1 MRYGFTRLLLLL
13 LFCLPS
19 GVHADDAGRLHDLFD
34 REWAF
39 RVSENPLLATS
50 VGRHEYDDRL
60 PVIGSVDQRRRGET
74 WRGFLAELRRM
85 DRAELS
91 VGDRV
96 NYDIF
101 EQQLEVLVAEIEFR
115 SYEIPLNADS
125 GFHMSFARLPVN
137 VPLRTAADFEN
148 YLSRLR
154 AFPKY
159 MDQQI
164 ANMRAGMD
172 RNFVLPAV
180 VLEGYE
186 ATIAVHV
193 VGDPA
198 DSVFFRPFHDMPASI
213 LKSTREALN
222 LQALVVIEADVV
234 RAYSRFFEFMVDEYI
249 PQARTDIAASSLPN
263 GNAYYAQQIRQYTT
277 LDMTAQEIHA
287 LGLEEVARI
296 RVEMLEVIS
305 EVGFEGGFQAFLGH
319 LRTDPIF
326 YPKTAQELM
335 RYAAYLAKKMDA
347 QLPKLFRTLPRL
359 PYGVEPVPESIAP
372 KYTTGRYVTAP
383 FGSTRAGT
391 YWVNTYALDKRPLY
405 NMEALTLHEA
415 VPGHHIQI
423 ALANEIEDLPAF
435 RRFSYLSAFGE
446 GWGLY
451 AEWLGLEVG
460 FYTDPYSNFGR
471 LSYEMWRACRLVVD
485 TGMHALGWTRQQAM
499 DYLAANTALA
509 LHNIRTEIDRY
520 ISWPAQAL
528 AYKLGEMKIKSL
540 RRKAERV
547 LGSRFDVRDF
557 HDAVLLQGAV
567 PLPVLERQVEEW
579 ISATLR

>member
-1 MRYGFTRLLLLL
+1 MRLGFTRFLLLLV
-13 LFCLPS
+13 FCLP
-19 GVHADDAGRLHDLFD
+19 GGLRADAADRLHDLFD

-39 RVSENPLLATS
+39 RVAEDPLLATS
-50 VGRHEYDDRL
+50 VGRHEYNDRL
-60 PVIGSVDQRRRGET
+60 PVIGSVAQQRRGDT
-74 WRGFLAELRRM
+74 WRGFLAELGRI

-91 VGDRV
+91 VRDKV

-101 EQQLEVLVAEIEFR
+101 AQQLEVLVAEIEFR
-115 SYEIPLNADS
+115 TYEIPLNADS

-137 VPLRTAADFEN
+137 VPLQTTADFEN

-159 MDQQI
+159 TDQQI
-164 ANMRAGMD
+164 ANMRAGID

-180 VLEGYE
+180 VLKGYE

-193 VGDPA
+193 VSDPL
-198 DSVFFRPFHDMPASI
+198 DSVFYRPFHDFPESVPE
-213 LKSTREALN
+213 TDREALAVR
-222 LQALVVIEADVV
+222 ALVIVETEVV
-234 RAYSRFFEFMVDEYI
+234 PAYSRFFEFMVDEYI
-249 PQARTDIAASSLPN
+249 PQARTDIAATSLPN

-277 LDMTAQEIHA
+277 LEMTAEEIHA

-296 RVEMLEVIS
+296 RAEMLEVMD
-305 EVGFEGGFQAFLGH
+305 EVGFDGGFQAFLGY
-319 LRTDPIF
+319 LRTEERF
-326 YPKTAQELM
+326 YPKTAEELM

-359 PYGVEPVPESIAP
+359 PYGVEPVPASIAP
-372 KYTTGRYVTAP
+372 KYTTGRYVAAP

-391 YWVNTYALDKRPLY
+391 YWVNTYALDNRPLY

-415 VPGHHIQI
+415 VPGHHVQI
-423 ALANEIEDLPAF
+423 ALASEIEDLPAF

-485 TGMHALGWTRQQAM
+485 TGMHAFGWTRQQAV
-499 DYLAANTALA
+499 DYMAANTALA
-509 LHNIRTEIDRY
+509 LHNIRTEVDRY

-540 RRKAERV
+540 RRKAEQA

-567 PLPVLERQVEEW
+567 PLPVLERQVEKW
-579 ISATLR
+579 ISEVLR

>member
-1 MRYGFTRLLLLL
+1 MRYGFTRLILLL
-13 LFCLPS
+13 LFCLPG
-19 GVHADDAGRLHDLFD
+19 GVRGDDAGRLHDLFD

-39 RVSENPLLATS
+39 RVLENPLLATS

-60 PVIGSVDQRRRGET
+60 PVVGSVDQHRRGKT
-74 WRGFLAELRRM
+74 WRGFLAELRRI
-85 DRAELS
+85 DRAALS
-91 VGDRV
+91 LGDKV

-159 MDQQI
+159 LDQQI

-198 DSVFFRPFHDMPASI
+198 DSVFFRPFSDMPASI

-249 PQARTDIAASSLPN
+249 PQARTDIAANSLPN

-305 EVGFEGGFQAFLGH
+305 EVGFDGGFQAFLGH

-485 TGMHALGWTRQQAM
+485 TGMHALGWTRQRAM
-499 DYLAANTALA
+499 DYMAANTALA

-579 ISATLR
+579 ISATLQ